1 MGRADDSTRSTID
14 ERRPRPFGTE
24 EALPIMS
31 RRKPLAALAA
41 VTAALALAVPAAS
54 AGAATFPTTV
64 AYTPPVY
71 LCSLLVFQLRA
82 AEATGNTLM
91 ANLLGQTLMDVGCGG
106 AAI

>member
-1 MGRADDSTRSTID
+1 
-14 ERRPRPFGTE
+14 
-24 EALPIMS
+24 MS

-41 VTAALALAVPAAS
+41 VTAALAIAVPTATAS
-54 AGAATFPTTV
+54 AATFPTPI
-64 AYTPPVY
+64 AYTPPTY
-71 LCSLLVFQLRA
+71 LCSLLVWQLRA